1 MDIFKMAN
9 EIANNMSTEDKENM
23 ENMDMEKMITHVTKN
38 IFKMMN
44 NNPENQSELIEEPEE
59 PKKVHK
65 TRDICFDL
73 NVDLEEFYT
82 GKTKKINVKRKRI
95 VEVDGKQKVV
105 EEKKKLIIP
114 IHPGMKDEEQ
124 IVFKGEADQIP
135 GYEAGDIII
144 TLIENEHPIFQR
156 DSDNL
161 IIIKNINLYEIY
173 EYSFNVTHLDNRV
186 LLINKHSNDALHL
199 NDSIRKISGQGMPLY
214 KNTNQYGDLY
224 IRFNLVIPKTLELSK
239 LKKLKEIFENGSEE
253 IIVTDNRY
261 TLEFVSDDELTD
273 SSLYSSED
281 EDSTDTDSD
290 TSISVS
296 EDELPLKPLPR
307 RR

>member
-1 MDIFKMAN
+1 
-9 EIANNMSTEDKENM
+9 
-23 ENMDMEKMITHVTKN
+23 
-38 IFKMMN
+38 
-44 NNPENQSELIEEPEE
+44 
-59 PKKVHK
+59 
-65 TRDICFDL
+65 
-73 NVDLEEFYT
+73 
-82 GKTKKINVKRKRI
+82 
-95 VEVDGKQKVV
+95 
-105 EEKKKLIIP
+105 
-114 IHPGMKDEEQ
+114 
-124 IVFKGEADQIP
+124 
-135 GYEAGDIII
+135 
-144 TLIENEHPIFQR
+144 
-156 DSDNL
+156 
-161 IIIKNINLYEIY
+161 
-173 EYSFNVTHLDNRV
+173 
-186 LLINKHSNDALHL
+186 
-199 NDSIRKISGQGMPLY
+199 MPVY

-239 LKKLKEIFENGSEE
+239 LKKLKEIFENASEE